1 MARKAIERIERQGK
15 PPLSVGHF
23 NLDLITDN
31 DVGWQHAAH
40 DGDTVNNA
48 AAGYFPVRFLG
59 VDTPEVAFNVP
70 LKERAKRV

>member
-1 MARKAIERIERQGK
+1 MARKAIERIERPGR

-31 DVGWQHAAH
+31 DAGWQHAAH

-48 AAGYFPVRFLG
+48 AAGYFPDFL
-59 VDTPEVAFNVP
+59 ASIR
-70 LKERAKRV
+70 LKLDSMCRSRAERV